1 MHRGL
6 TLLAAALALLCGCS
20 HDGDACSGFTVT
32 GTAEQSTFTIPQL
45 MAHAAAMGLTQEEA
59 EALIYLEGISPATSI
74 APGETVCIDG
84 TPDR

>member
-6 TLLAAALALLCGCS
+6 TLLAPVMALIVSCS
-20 HDGDACSGFTVT
+20 QDGGACSGFTVT
-32 GTAEQSTFTIPQL
+32 GTAEQSTFTIPRL
-45 MAHAAAMGLTQEEA
+45 MAHAAAMGLSQEEA
-59 EALIYLEGISPATSI
+59 EALIYLEGISPDTRI